1 VDFEKFLKQIR
12 SSYDYE
18 DQVVHTER
26 IPSREPSFAAFP
38 PNVDASVTA
47 ALKDEGI
54 ESLYTHQA
62 DALAAL
68 ARDEDVTVV
77 TSTASGKT
85 LCFQIPTLSAMVSS
99 PDSTSLYV
107 FPTKALA
114 QDQARGL
121 ERFAEHNPSFA
132 CVTGTYDG
140 DTPPTMRRRLR
151 EEGRVVL
158 TNPDMLH
165 QGILPNHPRWA
176 RFFQNLKF
184 VVLDEV
190 HAYRG
195 VFGSHVANVIRRLN
209 RICAHYG
216 ARPRFICCS
225 ATIANPKELSESLTG
240 REMTLVD
247 NDGSPRGDRLF
258 LFWNPPL
265 MKGSVS
271 DRRSPNT
278 EARRLLTSLVQ
289 ARIKTIA
296 FVRARTTAEVIYR
309 YCLEDLGR
317 ISPRLANSVRAYR
330 GGYLPSER
338 REIERM
344 LFEGELLGVISTNA
358 LELGIDIGGLDV
370 ALVVGYP
377 GTIAST
383 WQQAGRAGRKADEA
397 LVIFIGHNAPID
409 QFLMRN
415 PGYFFGQSPE
425 HGIVDPNN
433 PHVSIGHLRCALREL
448 PLRGEEGNVFGEFT
462 GAMLEILE
470 DETQVRQIDNR
481 WYYNRSGYP
490 AAEVSLRNISDP
502 TYTII
507 EDRDGRPEVIGALD
521 EVSAFFQLHTHAV
534 YMHNAQT
541 YFVDSLDVAR
551 KVAQVRQMPLD
562 YYTQA
567 VDETTIKIN
576 DTEREEMWRI
586 SHTCFGEVTVSTLV
600 MMFKKVKFED
610 RDSIGFENLDL
621 PSIQL
626 DTAGC
631 WLIPPPEA
639 LRCCRDQ
646 GRVPSEGLKGIANVM
661 VEVIPLFAMCDG
673 TDIGATIDSANT
685 GRPTLFVYDRH
696 PGGIGFSE
704 KVFEMMDDVAA
715 ACLMVVAEC
724 GCEEGCPSC
733 VGAPVPP
740 SGDEGGVKGTIPDKE
755 AALILLHALLERESY
770 IAKRPRPQAS
780 IPPAEVNGD
789 AMDTAPSPPIPVNPL
804 PANIEAKI
812 RKKVRAFR
820 K

>member
-1 VDFEKFLKQIR
+1 MD
-12 SSYDYE
+12 YDG
-18 DQVVHTER
+18 QVAHVER
-26 IPSREPSFAAFP
+26 IPSREASFA
-38 PNVDASVTA
+38 DADTNGAQMHPEVA
-47 ALKDEGI
+47 GALRDQGI
-54 ESLYTHQA
+54 EQLYTHQA

-68 ARDEDVTVV
+68 ARGEDVTVV

-85 LCFQIPTLSAMVSS
+85 LCYQIPTLAAMAE
-99 PDSTSLYV
+99 STESTALYV

-121 ERFAEHNPSFA
+121 ERFSDQSPAFA
-132 CVTGTYDG
+132 VTTGTYDG
-140 DTPPTMRRRLR
+140 DTPPNLRRKLR
-151 EEGRVVL
+151 DEGRVVL

-176 RFFQNLKF
+176 RFFQNLRY

-195 VFGSHVANVIRRLN
+195 VFGSHVANVVRRLN

-216 ARPRFICCS
+216 ARPQFVCCS

-240 REMTLVD
+240 RSMTLVD
-247 NDGSPRGDRLF
+247 NDGAPRGERHF

-265 MKGSVS
+265 LEGSTS

-278 EARRLLTSLVQ
+278 EARRLLTALVQ
-289 ARIKTIA
+289 ARVKTIA
-296 FVRARTTAEVIYR
+296 FVRARTTAEVLYR
-309 YCLEDLGR
+309 YCLDDLSR
-317 ISPRLANSVRAYR
+317 ISPRLANSIRAYR

-344 LFEGELLGVISTNA
+344 LFEGELLAVISTNA
-358 LELGIDIGGLDV
+358 LELGIDIGGLD
-370 ALVVGYP
+370 ASLVVGYP

-383 WQQAGRAGRKADEA
+383 WQQAGRAGRQAEGA
-397 LVIFIGHNAPID
+397 LVIFIGHNSPID

-425 HGIVDPNN
+425 HGIVDPDN
-433 PHVSIGHLRCALREL
+433 PHVSVGHLRCALREI
-448 PLRGEEGNVFGEFT
+448 PIRGEEGDVFGEFT

-470 DETQVRQIDNR
+470 DEAQVRQIDNR
-481 WYYNRSGYP
+481 WYYTKSGYP

-541 YFVDSLDVAR
+541 YFVDKLDVDR

-567 VDETTIKIN
+567 VDETSIRVN
-576 DTEREEMWRI
+576 DTELENEWRV
-586 SHTCFGEVTVSTLV
+586 SRTYFGEVSVSTLV

-621 PSIQL
+621 PTFSL

-631 WLIPPPEA
+631 WIVPPPEA
-639 LRCCRDQ
+639 QRLCRDH

-673 TDIGATIDSANT
+673 TDIGATIDSSNT

-704 KVFEMMDDVAA
+704 KVFEMMEEVVAA
-715 ACLMVVAEC
+715 SLMVVAEC
-724 GCEEGCPSC
+724 ECDEGCPSC

-740 SGDEGGVKGTIPDKE
+740 NGDEGGVKGTIPDKE
-755 AALILLHALLERESY
+755 AALILLHALLEKEPYVPVRPKPRVAVPAYATASPG
-770 IAKRPRPQAS
+770 IA
-780 IPPAEVNGD
+780 GHLDD
-789 AMDTAPSPPIPVNPL
+789 AAPSPPIPVKPL

-812 RKKVRAFR
+812 RRKVRAFR